1 MAEKTAVQTYQ
12 DEDYQPIYFVAESF
26 DEAKSQL
33 RLFFFKNNQNKLL
46 IENFFLFYRKYSR
59 NIKRPYQVR
68 YDPFT
73 QSIKVVDNFQ
83 AIQEIQRSI
92 QIDTELMLKSI
103 DKMMELKVWLYYMKL
118 IMIIIKTLETLEP
131 LENN

>member
-1 MAEKTAVQTYQ
+1 MKLNLNWGY
-12 DEDYQPIYFVAESF
+12 
-26 DEAKSQL
+26 
-33 RLFFFKNNQNKLL
+33 FFFQNLSIL
-46 IENFFLFYRKYSR
+46 IVYREYFFIYYRKYSR

-103 DKMMELKVWLYYMKL
+103 DKMMELKVWLYYMQL
-118 IMIIIKTLETLEP
+118 IIFI
-131 LENN
+131 

>member
-1 MAEKTAVQTYQ
+1 M
-12 DEDYQPIYFVAESF
+12 AESF

-33 RLFFFKNNQNKLL
+33 RFFFFKNNQNKLF

-103 DKMMELKVWLYYMKL
+103 DKMMELKV
-118 IMIIIKTLETLEP
+118 
-131 LENN
+131 

>member
-33 RLFFFKNNQNKLL
+33 RFFFFKNNQNKLF

-118 IMIIIKTLETLEP
+118 IFIIIKTLETLEP
-131 LENN
+131 LEKN